1 MSNKPITGKVAG
13 VLNERELTINVGSE
27 KGVYEGM
34 KFKVL
39 ASSPIKVKDP
49 DTEKILGTVDREKVQ
64 VKAIEIFKN
73 YSICRT
79 FHKTIIEGSGINM
92 GALISTTLLEYRPRR
107 EIPETLKAKDST
119 LPPPLSEED
128 SYVKRGDR
136 VIQVIEVDEE

>member
-13 VLNERELTINVGSE
+13 VLNERELTINIGSE

-39 ASSPIKVKDP
+39 TSSPIEVKDP
-49 DTEKILGTVDREKVQ
+49 DTKEILGTVDREKVQ
-64 VKAIEIFKN
+64 VKAVEIFKN

-79 FHKTIIEGSGINM
+79 FHKTIIESSGINM
-92 GALISTTLLEYRPRR
+92 RAIMASAFLEYRPRR
-107 EIPETLKAKDST
+107 EIPETLKTKDST

-128 SYVKRGDR
+128 SYVKKGDR
-136 VIQVIEVDEE
+136 VIQIIEVDEE

>member
-1 MSNKPITGKVAG
+1 MSNKPIAGKVAG
-13 VLNERELTINVGSE
+13 VLNERELTINIGAE
-27 KGVYEGM
+27 RGVYEGM

-39 ASSPIKVKDP
+39 ASSPIEVKDP
-49 DTEKILGTVDREKVQ
+49 ETEEILGTVDREKVQ
-64 VKAIEIFKN
+64 VRAVEIFKN

-79 FHKTIIEGSGINM
+79 FHKTIIEASGINM
-92 GALISTTLLEYRPRR
+92 GAIMSSAFLGYRPRR

-136 VIQVIEVDEE
+136 VIQIIEVDEE

>member
-73 YSICRT
+73 YHI
-79 FHKTIIEGSGINM
+79 
-92 GALISTTLLEYRPRR
+92 L
-107 EIPETLKAKDST
+107 
-119 LPPPLSEED
+119 
-128 SYVKRGDR
+128 
-136 VIQVIEVDEE
+136 